1 MAVTAATKSVK
12 LRLVLAE
19 GTQTIAGCNVSATN
33 ENLFSLGNAVSKIE
47 AQAVDSI
54 IKVKEST
61 LIVE

>member
-19 GTQTIAGCNVSATN
+19 GTQTISGCSVEATN
-33 ENLFSLGNAVSKIE
+33 DNLFSLGNAVSKLE

-54 IKVKEST
+54 VKVKEST

>member
-19 GTQTIAGCNVSATN
+19 GTQTISGCYVEATN
-33 ENLFSLGNAVSKIE
+33 DNLFSLGNAVSKLE

-54 IKVKEST
+54 VKVKEST
-61 LIVE
+61 LVVE